1 MFALKDSAVFMKNVV
16 PIIIS
21 SLLSAC
27 LAIFLYRFFE
37 KPQEV
42 IIREVNSSYINL
54 AQPTTSASIYL
65 SATPTSFTNTS
76 ETATPA
82 VVNIR
87 AQAQSKFDFWSN
99 SNKGT
104 SSGSGVIISEDGYII
119 TNNHVIE
126 DGASIQITLSDKREF
141 EARKVGFDPSTD
153 LALLKIE
160 ARDLPYLKFANS
172 DSLRVGEWVLAVG
185 NPFNLEST
193 VTAGIVSAKGRD
205 IKILEGNYRI
215 ESFIQTD
222 AMVNPGNSGG
232 ALVNMAGDLVGIN
245 TAIMSRSGSFEGYSF
260 AIPANLV
267 RKIIED
273 LRIYGEVK
281 RGILGVE
288 IAEVDNRLAKKLGL
302 KQVQGVYIKDVS
314 KGGGAAQ
321 AGIMRGDVIV
331 EINNTVIK
339 TVPELQEY
347 VARFRP
353 GDSLEVGFIR
363 GGKRKNTKV
372 KLQKIKES
380 TELASLSY
388 TPNLMQEIGLEVRD
402 LKKEE
407 KKRLSINNGVKVIS
421 IYKNSPAESVN
432 MEIGFIIEKVNE
444 IPIANL
450 EELLTAIE
458 LMENEIILE
467 GYYENFSG
475 KYLYRIPMFAGE

>member
-1 MFALKDSAVFMKNVV
+1 MKNVV
-16 PIIIS
+16 PIIVS
-21 SLLSAC
+21 SLLSAF

-37 KPQEV
+37 KPQEL
-42 IIREVNSSYINL
+42 IIREVNTSYTVGQSMTSSSTFI
-54 AQPTTSASIYL
+54 
-65 SATPTSFTNTS
+65 SATPSSFTKAS
-76 ETATPA
+76 EIVTPA

-87 AQAQSKFDFWSN
+87 TQAQNRFDFWSN
-99 SNKGT
+99 NSAGT
-104 SSGSGVIISEDGYII
+104 SSGSGVIISEDGYIM

-126 DGASIQITLSDKREF
+126 GGASIQITLSDKREF

-160 ARDLPYLKFANS
+160 ARNLPYLKFANS
-172 DSLRVGEWVLAVG
+172 DSLRVGEWILAVG

-260 AIPANLV
+260 AIPSNLA

-302 KQVQGVYIKDVS
+302 TQVQGVYIKDTS
-314 KGGGAAQ
+314 EGGGAAQ

-331 EINNTVIK
+331 EINNTAIK

-353 GDSLEVGFIR
+353 GDTIEVGFIR
-363 GGKRKNTKV
+363 KGKRQNLKV
-372 KLQKIKES
+372 KLQKITES
-380 TELASLSY
+380 SDLASFSIA
-388 TPNLMQEIGLEVRD
+388 PNLLQVIGLEVRN
-402 LKKEE
+402 LRQEE
-407 KKRLSINNGVKVIS
+407 KKRLSITSGVKVIS
-421 IYKNSPAESVN
+421 IYKDSPAEKAN
-432 MEIGFIIEKVNE
+432 MEISFIIEKVNE
-444 IPIANL
+444 IPVANL
-450 EELLTAIE
+450 EELLAAIE
-458 LMENEIILE
+458 LTEDEIILE
-467 GYYENFSG
+467 GSYENFSG
-475 KYLYRIPMFAGE
+475 KYLYRIPIFLQE

>member
-1 MFALKDSAVFMKNVV
+1 MFALKDSTVFMKNVV

-21 SLLSAC
+21 SLFSAF

-42 IIREVNSSYINL
+42 VIREVNSSYINL

-76 ETATPA
+76 ETVTPA

-87 AQAQSKFDFWSN
+87 TQAQSKFDFWSN

-126 DGASIQITLSDKREF
+126 DGASIQITLSNKREF

-160 ARDLPYLKFANS
+160 ARNLPYLKFANS

-314 KGGGAAQ
+314 KDGGAAQ
-321 AGIMRGDVIV
+321 AGMMRGDVIV

-353 GDSLEVGFIR
+353 GDSIEVGFIR

-372 KLQKIKES
+372 KLQKI
-380 TELASLSY
+380 TANTDLTGFSY

-402 LKKEE
+402 LRKEE
-407 KKRLSINNGVKVIS
+407 KKRLSADNGVKVIS

-467 GYYENFSG
+467 GFYENFSG
-475 KYLYRIPMFAGE
+475 KYLYRIPIFAEE

>member
-1 MFALKDSAVFMKNVV
+1 MKNVV

-21 SLLSAC
+21 SLLSAFI
-27 LAIFLYRFFE
+27 AIFLYRFFE

-42 IIREVNSSYINL
+42 IIRELNSSYVNL

-65 SATPTSFTNTS
+65 SATPTSFTSTS
-76 ETATPA
+76 ETVTPT

-87 AQAQSKFDFWSN
+87 TQAQSRFDFWSN
-99 SNKGT
+99 TNAGA

-126 DGASIQITLSDKREF
+126 GGASIQITLSNKREF

-160 ARDLPYLKFANS
+160 ARDLPYLKFSNS

-260 AIPANLV
+260 AIPSNLV

-302 KQVQGVYIKDVS
+302 TQVQGVYIKDVS
-314 KGGGAAQ
+314 EGGGAAQ

-331 EINNTVIK
+331 EINNAVIK

-353 GDSLEVGFIR
+353 GDSIEVGFIR
-363 GGKRKNTKV
+363 KGKRKNTKV
-372 KLQKIKES
+372 KLQKITES
-380 TELASLSY
+380 SDVASLSLA
-388 TPNLMQEIGLEVRD
+388 PSVLQEVGLEVRD

-444 IPIANL
+444 IPITNL

-458 LMENEIILE
+458 LMEDEIILE
-467 GYYENFSG
+467 GSYENFSG
-475 KYLYRIPMFAGE
+475 KYLYRIPIFTEE

>member
-1 MFALKDSAVFMKNVV
+1 VFALKDSAVFMKNVV